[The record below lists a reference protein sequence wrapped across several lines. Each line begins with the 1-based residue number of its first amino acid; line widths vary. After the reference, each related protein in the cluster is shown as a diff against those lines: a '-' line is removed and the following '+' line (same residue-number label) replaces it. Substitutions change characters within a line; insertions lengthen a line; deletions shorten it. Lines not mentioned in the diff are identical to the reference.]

1 MLIGEALNWNDGL
14 EELDLSWNHFRR
26 GGSVGIAEG
35 LEVDHSHYV
44 IVISG
49 FVRLYVEII
58 HEL

>member
-35 LEVDHSHYV
+35 LEVDQSHYV
-44 IVISG
+44 IVIPWGSACTW
-49 FVRLYVEII
+49 R
-58 HEL
+58 